1 MIRSLRKTGGLFN
14 TTINH
19 FDDHNETEAVV
30 ISSPVMVDEDIN
42 VMLFTDNITGSA
54 AIASSTSSTWTG
66 GDDFDKSNC
75 DHDDES
81 AVAAASAAE
90 DIPDIDEFLNGTDL
104 DSMIDCEIFTDFSDL
119 LLDLDG
125 KPLEIPNEES
135 PVIDQSDTTT
145 TQDTSSIIPAVVT
158 RIATTSGSQ
167 QSASGPLKRRQPT
180 STSMP
185 DCSLDH
191 SYYHLS
197 SKRCRQQQQEEV
209 VVFDETDESD
219 RQHLKYLERRRK
231 NNAASKRSREI
242 KKNKLADMEVQV
254 VDLEQ
259 NNDCLRRRID
269 RLERLTTMM
278 KSLLVHKVAQN

>member
-1 MIRSLRKTGGLFN
+1 MIRSLPKTGGLFN

-19 FDDHNETEAVV
+19 FDDHNEIEAVV
-30 ISSPVMVDEDIN
+30 ISSPVMVDEDSD
-42 VMLFTDNITGSA
+42 VMLFTNNITGSA
-54 AIASSTSSTWTG
+54 AIPSSTSSTWTG

-75 DHDDES
+75 DRDDKS
-81 AVAAASAAE
+81 AAAAASAAE

-135 PVIDQSDTTT
+135 PIIDQSDVTTT
-145 TQDTSSIIPAVVT
+145 PDTSSIIPAIVT
-158 RIATTSGSQ
+158 SFATTSSSR

-180 STSMP
+180 TTPTP
-185 DCSLDH
+185 DCTLDH

-197 SKRCRQQQQEEV
+197 SKRCRQQQEEV
-209 VVFDETDESD
+209 VFFDEADESD

-242 KKNKLADMEVQV
+242 KKNKIAEMEVQV

-259 NNDCLRRRID
+259 TNDCLRRRIG
-269 RLERLTTMM
+269 RLERLTAMM
-278 KSLLVHKVAQN
+278 KSLLVQKVAQN